1 MFSGR
6 KYVSASASMW
16 GTLVVRR
23 VPSSLVLLSDE
34 SYSAKLNSGMPIA
47 ACRCSSMVI
56 KQ

>member
-1 MFSGR
+1 
-6 KYVSASASMW
+6 
-16 GTLVVRR
+16 
-23 VPSSLVLLSDE
+23 LLSDE